1 MTAIAYVPYVA
12 TAIPR
17 ATSEAREERDARI
30 AAKIRANRLIL
41 AAQPPEIPVS
51 VAECGALIWAAPY
64 QVTHGPL
71 SVFEEYTFGHYGRTM
86 AVLYNTNTGDVG
98 LVRRCRGP
106 HDGDEFSAL
115 IGGTLTMLATM
126 SLRNGIVNARIV
138 IHRSEMLTDTAPMRA
153 FAAVIRRKHP
163 ELSFSGMEVL
173 SEWMGSITTTFREYM
188 DNSLRCE
195 ALTAADKALMMA
207 TAKAHYGIGPGSCA
221 F

>member
-1 MTAIAYVPYVA
+1 MTAIAYVPYGGA
-12 TAIPR
+12 AAAP
-17 ATSEAREERDARI
+17 SEAREERDARI

-41 AAQPPEIPVS
+41 AAQPPEISVS

-64 QVTHGPL
+64 RMTYGPL
-71 SVFEEYTFGHYGRTM
+71 SVFEEFTFGHYGRTM
-86 AVLYNTNTGDVG
+86 AVLYNTTTGDVG

-126 SLRNGIVNARIV
+126 SLRHGIENARIV
-138 IHRSEMLTDTAPMRA
+138 IHRSEILTDTAPMRA
-153 FAAVIRRKHP
+153 FAAVIRRKYP
-163 ELSFSGMEVL
+163 ELSFSGMQVL
-173 SEWMGSITTTFREYM
+173 SEWMGSVVTTFREYM

-195 ALTAADKALMMA
+195 ALTAADRNLMMA

>member
-1 MTAIAYVPYVA
+1 MTAIAYVPYGA
-12 TAIPR
+12 AA
-17 ATSEAREERDARI
+17 ATSDAREERDARI

-41 AAQPPEIPVS
+41 AAQPPEISVS

-64 QVTHGPL
+64 QVMHGPL
-71 SVFEEYTFGHYGRTM
+71 SVFEEFTFGHYGRTM
-86 AVLYNTNTGDVG
+86 AVLYNTTTGDVG
-98 LVRRCRGP
+98 LVRKCRGP

-126 SLRNGIVNARIV
+126 SLRHGIENARIV
-138 IHRSEMLTDTAPMRA
+138 IHRSEILTDTAPMRA
-153 FAAVIRRKHP
+153 FAAVIRRKYP
-163 ELSFSGMEVL
+163 ELSFSGMQVL
-173 SEWMGSITTTFREYM
+173 SEWMGSVTVTFREYM

-207 TAKAHYGIGPGSCA
+207 TAKAHYGIGPGACA